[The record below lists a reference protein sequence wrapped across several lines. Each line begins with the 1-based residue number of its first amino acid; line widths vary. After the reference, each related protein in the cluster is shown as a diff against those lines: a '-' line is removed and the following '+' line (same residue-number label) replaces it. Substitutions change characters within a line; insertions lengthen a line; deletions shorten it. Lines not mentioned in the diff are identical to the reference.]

1 MARNRNDRK
10 DQRRK
15 EAEARKTTP
24 RKEFTY
30 TSATVGLLFEQ
41 AIQLDKLGRV
51 AEAKQNRRII
61 KRLQRRIRKE
71 LDKGVK

>member
-30 TSATVGLLFEQ
+30 TSATMGLLFEQ
-41 AIQLDKLGRV
+41 AVQLDKLGRV
-51 AEAKQNRRII
+51 AEAKQNRRILQ
-61 KRLQRRIRKE
+61 RLQRRIKKE
-71 LDKGVK
+71 LNKRAK